1 MSLEGWSHAVVDTLI
16 ALLMMVVSWLPETLA
31 APFDYHFMQRA
42 LLTSVL
48 VGAICGMLS
57 CYVVLK
63 RWSLLGDAISHAV
76 LPGVAVAYLLGWPF
90 FIGAFITGALTSLGI
105 GAIERH
111 TRIKSDAAMG
121 LMFTGAFALG
131 IVIISKIAT
140 NTHLMHILF
149 GNVLGV
155 QQTALLLTLTAGLVA
170 LLSIWLAY
178 RPLLLYTFDP
188 QQAQALGFHTG
199 AIHYGLILLL
209 TLTIVASLETVG
221 IILVVAML
229 ITPGA
234 TAHLLTDRFPVMMA
248 ISVTVG
254 VVSAIVGL
262 WLSVTLDVAS
272 GGTIVLVATS
282 FFFLALLAAPRHGLV
297 IRQLKRWMAGQA
309 QSAAPSPNI
318 SKSSSRPMAV
328 STKRPES
335 L

>member
-1 MSLEGWSHAVVDTLI
+1 MLPLESLALGTIDALT
-16 ALLMMVVSWLPETLA
+16 ALLMQAVDLLPENLA
-31 APFDYHFMQRA
+31 APFEYRFMQRA

-48 VGAICGMLS
+48 VGAICGLLS

-76 LPGVAVAYLLGWPF
+76 LPGVAIAYLLGWPF
-90 FIGAFITGALTSLGI
+90 FIGAFVTGALTSLGI

-121 LMFTGAFALG
+121 LMFTAAFALG

-140 NTHLMHILF
+140 STHLLHILF

-155 QQTALLLTLTAGLVA
+155 KDSALILTLLASVVT
-170 LLSIWLAY
+170 LLAIWLAY

-188 QQAQALGFHTG
+188 QQAQALGFNTG

-234 TAHLLTDRFPVMMA
+234 TAHLLTDRFPRMLA
-248 ISVTVG
+248 ISVGVG
-254 VVSAIVGL
+254 VTSAVVGL
-262 WLSVTLDVAS
+262 MLSVKLDVAS
-272 GGTIVLVATS
+272 GGAIVLVAS
-282 FFFLALLAAPRHGLV
+282 ALFLVALLAAPKHGLV
-297 IRQLKRWMAGQA
+297 ARHWRRWRLNQTS
-309 QSAAPSPNI
+309 Q
-318 SKSSSRPMAV
+318 
-328 STKRPES
+328 T
-335 L
+335 

>member
-1 MSLEGWSHAVVDTLI
+1 MVLVNLLPAGI
-16 ALLMMVVSWLPETLA
+16 ADA
-31 APFDYHFMQRA
+31 FQYAFMQRA

-48 VGAICGMLS
+48 VGAICGLLS

-76 LPGVAVAYLLGWPF
+76 LPGVAIAYLLGWPF

-140 NTHLMHILF
+140 STHLMHILF

-155 QQTALLLTLTAGLVA
+155 QPTNMLLTLAASVITLLV
-170 LLSIWLAY
+170 IWLAY

-188 QQAQALGFHTG
+188 QQAQALGFNTS
-199 AIHYGLILLL
+199 IVHYGLILLL

-234 TAHLLTDRFPVMMA
+234 TAHMLTDRFATMLWL
-248 ISVTVG
+248 SVAVG
-254 VVSAIVGL
+254 VSSAVLGL
-262 WLSVTLDVAS
+262 WLSVVLDVAS
-272 GGTIVLVATS
+272 GGSIVLVATGL
-282 FFFLALLAAPRHGLV
+282 FFLALLFSPKHGV
-297 IRQLKRWMAGQA
+297 IMRQWRRWRMMA
-309 QSAAPSPNI
+309 
-318 SKSSSRPMAV
+318 
-328 STKRPES
+328 
-335 L
+335 

>member
-1 MSLEGWSHAVVDTLI
+1 MVLVN
-16 ALLMMVVSWLPETLA
+16 LLPAGVA
-31 APFDYHFMQRA
+31 DAFQYAFMQRA

-48 VGAICGMLS
+48 VGAICGLLS

-76 LPGVAVAYLLGWPF
+76 LPGVAIAYLLGWPF

-140 NTHLMHILF
+140 STHLMHILF

-155 QQTALLLTLTAGLVA
+155 QPTNMLLTLAASVITLLV
-170 LLSIWLAY
+170 IWLAY
-178 RPLLLYTFDP
+178 RPLMLYTFDP
-188 QQAQALGFHTG
+188 QQAQALGFNTS
-199 AIHYGLILLL
+199 IVHYGLILLL

-234 TAHLLTDRFPVMMA
+234 TAHMLTDRFATMLWL
-248 ISVTVG
+248 SVAVG
-254 VVSAIVGL
+254 VSSAVLGL
-262 WLSVTLDVAS
+262 WLSVVLDVAS
-272 GGTIVLVATS
+272 GGSIVMVATGM
-282 FFFLALLAAPRHGLV
+282 FFMALLFSPRHGV
-297 IRQLKRWMAGQA
+297 VMRQWRRWRMMA
-309 QSAAPSPNI
+309 
-318 SKSSSRPMAV
+318 
-328 STKRPES
+328 
-335 L
+335 